1 MVSDPLRMIEDARR
15 SAQISEKIYQRI
27 ADRFHIVMDGINRI
41 EHASGLKY
49 PHYYVLPELVL
60 VSSPVEYDEVGI
72 FFARTIPTIGFN
84 NRLNVVIQIT
94 APLVAYGLLG
104 TVHAILAHEFLHY
117 LDLVR
122 RIINMNL
129 VSDKISSSLF
139 EEKYS
144 DDDRLMNARVVFSS
158 DPTLIR
164 HISKRFNDGFRDPT
178 LEKVAINEWI
188 DKGLPV
194 TKVRIDCNIIKI
206 PFESIVSL
214 EVDDDVKNKIS
225 AYEMASRATM
235 SS

>member
-15 SAQISEKIYQRI
+15 SAQIPEKIYQRI

-49 PHYYVLPELVL
+49 PCYYVLPELVL
-60 VSSPVEYDEVGI
+60 VSSSVEYDEVGI
-72 FFARTIPTIGFN
+72 FFARTIPAIGYN

-94 APLVAYGLLG
+94 APLVAYGLIG

-117 LDLVR
+117 LELVR

-129 VSDKISSSLF
+129 VSDEISSSLF

>member
-1 MVSDPLRMIEDARR
+1 MVSDPLRMMEAARR
-15 SAQISEKIYQRI
+15 SAQIPEKIYQRI
-27 ADRFHIVMDGINRI
+27 AERFHIVMDGINRI
-41 EHASGLKY
+41 ELASGLRY
-49 PHYYVLPELVL
+49 PYYYVLPELVL
-60 VSSPVEYDEVGI
+60 VSSSVEYDKVGI
-72 FFARTIPTIGFN
+72 FFARTIPTVGFN

-117 LDLVR
+117 LELVR
-122 RIINMNL
+122 RIIKMNL
-129 VSDKISSSLF
+129 VSDEISSSLF

-158 DPTLIR
+158 DPALIR
-164 HISKRFNDGFRDPT
+164 HISKRFNDGFRDPS
-178 LEKVAINEWI
+178 LEKIAINEWI

-194 TKVRIDCNIIKI
+194 TKVPIDCNIIKI

-214 EVDDDVKNKIS
+214 EVDDNVKEKIT

-235 SS
+235 SF

>member
-1 MVSDPLRMIEDARR
+1 MVSDPMRMIEDARR
-15 SAQISEKIYQRI
+15 SAKIPEKTCRRI
-27 ADRFHIVMDGINRI
+27 AERFPIVMDGINRI
-41 EHASGLKY
+41 ELASGLKY
-49 PHYYVLPELVL
+49 PYYYVLPELVL
-60 VSSPVEYDEVGI
+60 VSSSVEYDKLGI

-84 NRLNVVIQIT
+84 NRLNIVIQIS

-117 LDLVR
+117 LELVR

-129 VSDKISSSLF
+129 VSDEISTSLF

-144 DDDRLMNARVVFSS
+144 DDDRLMNAEVVFSS

-178 LEKVAINEWI
+178 LEKIAINEWI

-206 PFESIVSL
+206 PLESIVSL
-214 EVDDDVKNKIS
+214 EVDDDVREKIT
-225 AYEMASRATM
+225 AYETASRSTM
-235 SS
+235 SF

>member
-1 MVSDPLRMIEDARR
+1 MIEDARG
-15 SAQISEKIYQRI
+15 SARIPEKIYQRI
-27 ADRFHIVMDGINRI
+27 GERFHIVMDGINRI

-49 PHYYVLPELVL
+49 PYYYVLPELVL
-60 VSSPVEYDEVGI
+60 VTSSVEYDQFGI

-84 NRLNVVIQIT
+84 NRLRVVIQIA

-117 LDLVR
+117 LELVR
-122 RIINMNL
+122 RIIKVNL
-129 VSDKISSSLF
+129 VSDEISTTLF

-164 HISKRFNDGFRDPT
+164 HISNRFNDGFRDPR
-178 LEKVAINEWI
+178 LEKIAINEWI

-194 TKVRIDCNIIKI
+194 TNVPVDCNIIKI
-206 PFESIVSL
+206 PFESMVSL
-214 EVDDDVKNKIS
+214 EVDDVVKEKI
-225 AYEMASRATM
+225 AAFETASRATKL
-235 SS
+235 S

>member
-1 MVSDPLRMIEDARR
+1 
-15 SAQISEKIYQRI
+15 
-27 ADRFHIVMDGINRI
+27 MDGINRI
-41 EHASGLKY
+41 EHASGLNY
-49 PHYYVLPELVL
+49 PYYYVLPELVL
-60 VSSPVEYDEVGI
+60 VSSSVEYDQVGI
-72 FFARTIPTIGFN
+72 FFARTIPTIGCD
-84 NRLNVVIQIT
+84 NRLQVVIQIT

-122 RIINMNL
+122 RIIKTNL
-129 VSDKISSSLF
+129 VSEETSTTLF

-144 DDDRLMNARVVFSS
+144 DDDRLLNARVVFSS

-164 HISKRFNDGFRDPT
+164 HITNRFNDGFRDPR

-194 TKVRIDCNIIKI
+194 ANVRIDCNIIKI

-214 EVDDDVKNKIS
+214 EVDDIVKEKIA
-225 AYEMASRATM
+225 AYETCSNREGK
-235 SS
+235 

>member
-60 VSSPVEYDEVGI
+60 VSSSVEYDEVGI

-94 APLVAYGLLG
+94 APLVAYGLIG

-117 LDLVR
+117 LELVR
-122 RIINMNL
+122 RIIKMNL
-129 VSDKISSSLF
+129 VSDEISSSLF

-144 DDDRLMNARVVFSS
+144 DDDRLMNAKVVFSS

-214 EVDDDVKNKIS
+214 EVDDDVKEKIT

-235 SS
+235 SF

>member
-1 MVSDPLRMIEDARR
+1 
-15 SAQISEKIYQRI
+15 
-27 ADRFHIVMDGINRI
+27 
-41 EHASGLKY
+41 
-49 PHYYVLPELVL
+49 
-60 VSSPVEYDEVGI
+60 
-72 FFARTIPTIGFN
+72 
-84 NRLNVVIQIT
+84 
-94 APLVAYGLLG
+94 
-104 TVHAILAHEFLHY
+104 
-117 LDLVR
+117 
-122 RIINMNL
+122 MNL
-129 VSDKISSSLF
+129 VSDEISSSLL

-214 EVDDDVKNKIS
+214 EVDDDVKEKIT

-235 SS
+235 SF

>member
-1 MVSDPLRMIEDARR
+1 MVPNPLRMIEDARR
-15 SAQISEKIYQRI
+15 SAQIPEKMYQRI
-27 ADRFHIVMDGINRI
+27 EDRFHIVMEGINRI
-41 EHASGLKY
+41 EQASGLKY
-49 PHYYVLPELVL
+49 PLYYVLPELVL
-60 VSSPVEYDEVGI
+60 VSSTVEYDKVGI

-94 APLVAYGLLG
+94 APLVAFGLLG

-117 LDLVR
+117 LELVR
-122 RIINMNL
+122 RIIKMSF
-129 VSDKISSSLF
+129 VSDEISSSLF

-144 DDDRLMNARVVFSS
+144 DDDRLMNAKVVFRS

-164 HISKRFNDGFRDPT
+164 HISNRFNDGFRDRS
-178 LEKVAINEWI
+178 LEKIAIGEWI
-188 DKGLPV
+188 DKGLPITRV
-194 TKVRIDCNIIKI
+194 PIDRNITKI

-214 EVDDDVKNKIS
+214 EVDDDVKEKIT

>member
-1 MVSDPLRMIEDARR
+1 
-15 SAQISEKIYQRI
+15 
-27 ADRFHIVMDGINRI
+27 
-41 EHASGLKY
+41 
-49 PHYYVLPELVL
+49 
-60 VSSPVEYDEVGI
+60 
-72 FFARTIPTIGFN
+72 
-84 NRLNVVIQIT
+84 LNVVIQIT

-117 LDLVR
+117 LELVR

-129 VSDKISSSLF
+129 VSDEISSSLF

-178 LEKVAINEWI
+178 LEKIAINEWI

-194 TKVRIDCNIIKI
+194 TKLHIDCNITKI

-214 EVDDDVKNKIS
+214 EVDDDVKEKIT
-225 AYEMASRATM
+225 AYEMASKGNDVFLD

>member
-15 SAQISEKIYQRI
+15 SAQIPEKIYQRI
-27 ADRFHIVMDGINRI
+27 ADRFHIVMAGINRI
-41 EHASGLKY
+41 ELASGLKY
-49 PHYYVLPELVL
+49 PYYYVLPELVL
-60 VSSPVEYDEVGI
+60 VSSPVEYDKVGI

-117 LDLVR
+117 LELVR
-122 RIINMNL
+122 RIIKMNI
-129 VSDKISSSLF
+129 VSDEISSSLF

-164 HISKRFNDGFRDPT
+164 HISRRFNDGFRDPS
-178 LEKVAINEWI
+178 LEKIAINEWI
-188 DKGLPV
+188 EKGLPV

-206 PFESIVSL
+206 PFQSIASL
-214 EVDDDVKNKIS
+214 QVDDHLKEKITD
-225 AYEMASRATM
+225 YEMSSRATM
-235 SS
+235 SF

>member
-15 SAQISEKIYQRI
+15 SAQIPEKIYQRI
-27 ADRFHIVMDGINRI
+27 ADRFHIVMDGVNRI
-41 EHASGLKY
+41 EHASGVKY
-49 PHYYVLPELVL
+49 PRYYFLPELVL
-60 VSSPVEYDEVGI
+60 VSSSVEYDEVGI
-72 FFARTIPTIGFN
+72 FFARTIPTIGYN

-94 APLVAYGLLG
+94 APLVAYGLIG

-117 LDLVR
+117 LELVR
-122 RIINMNL
+122 RIIKMNL
-129 VSDKISSSLF
+129 VSDEISSSLF

-144 DDDRLMNARVVFSS
+144 DDDRLMNAKVVFSS

-164 HISKRFNDGFRDPT
+164 HISNRFNDGFRDPG
-178 LEKVAINEWI
+178 LEKIAINEWI

-214 EVDDDVKNKIS
+214 EVDDDVKDKIS
-225 AYEMASRATM
+225 GYEMASRTTM
-235 SS
+235 PS